1 MNRVSERLRELADD
15 LQRIGAGRHH
25 DPHQVLGRHDVD
37 GQSMALAYL
46 PGARLAR
53 LERRH
58 EMRRIRG
65 TDVFAWVGVGAD
77 LPAHCRLSWIDEA
90 GALREQI
97 DPYGF
102 APAIAPSDLA
112 EFAAGTHA
120 SAWSFLGAH
129 AMSIDG
135 VAGVRFAVWAPNA
148 ERVSVVGPFCQWDGR
163 RCPMRVLG
171 GSGIWELFLPGLG
184 AGEIYKFELR
194 ARAGGAVFLKS
205 DPYARATELRPA
217 TA

>member
-1 MNRVSERLRELADD
+1 MNPVAQRLHELADD
-15 LQRIGAGRHH
+15 LRRIGEGRHH
-25 DPHQVLGRHDVD
+25 DPHQVLGRHERD
-37 GQSMALAYL
+37 GQSIVLAYL
-46 PGARLAR
+46 PGARLVR
-53 LERRH
+53 LEHRH

-65 TDVFAWVGVGAD
+65 TDVFAWAGAGAG

-102 APAIAPSDLA
+102 APAIDPADLA
-112 EFAAGTHA
+112 AFGAGSHA

-129 AMSIDG
+129 AMQIDG
-135 VAGVRFAVWAPNA
+135 IDGVRFAVWAPNA

-171 GSGIWELFLPGLG
+171 GSGVWELFLPALTP
-184 AGEIYKFELR
+184 GEIYKFELR
-194 ARAGGAVFLKS
+194 ARDGGA
-205 DPYARATELRPA
+205 
-217 TA
+217 